1 MAPVTVIVIAGLV
14 GALIGSF
21 LNVCIHRLPR
31 QESIVWPASHCTS
44 CMKAIAWH
52 DNVPLISYAWLRG
65 QCRACRAPIPLRYPL
80 VEATNA
86 VGYAAI
92 FWHFGMT
99 PEAFVYA
106 ALYSALIVVTGTDL
120 SHQIIPDVITLPG
133 IVVGLLSAVFVL
145 PLGIIDSL
153 AGLLVGGGILWGLAW
168 ISPFLFG
175 KEGMGGGD
183 IKMMGMVG
191 AVMGWKPVLLAIMI
205 GSLIGSIVGG
215 GLIAGGIMRRDE
227 YLPFGPFLTIGSII
241 AFFFHEPLLNWYWSW
256 FDLGP

>member
-1 MAPVTVIVIAGLV
+1 
-14 GALIGSF
+14 
-21 LNVCIHRLPR
+21 
-31 QESIVWPASHCTS
+31 
-44 CMKAIAWH
+44 MKAIAWH

-227 YLPFGPFLTIGSII
+227 YLPFGPFLAIGSII
-241 AFFFHEPLLNWYWSW
+241 ALFFHEPLLNWYWSW

>member
-1 MAPVTVIVIAGLV
+1 MAPVTVIIIAGLV

-31 QESIVWPASHCTS
+31 QESIVWPASHCPS

-65 QCRACRAPIPLRYPL
+65 QCRVCRAPISLRYPL
-80 VEATNA
+80 VEAANA

-99 PEAFVYA
+99 PEALVYA
-106 ALYSALIVVTGTDL
+106 VLYSALIVVTGTDL

-133 IVVGLLSAVFVL
+133 IVIGLLSAVFVL

-153 AGLLVGGGILWGLAW
+153 AGLLVGGGILWSLAW
-168 ISPFLFG
+168 ISPFVFG

-191 AVMGWKPVLLAIMI
+191 AVMGWKAVLLAIMI

-215 GLIAGGIMRRDE
+215 GLIAAGMMRRDE
-227 YLPFGPFLTIGSII
+227 YLPFGPFLAIGSII
-241 AFFFHEPLLNWYWSW
+241 ALFFHEPLLNWYWSW